1 MKRRILTA
9 LATLSLSVFIAL
21 GWFTRDLHT
30 PIPSDEKT
38 SAARFIGSPQQAQP
52 LPKRELESHPFLHAQ
67 GQNSMHNDSYQ
78 SDSYRWNGPLG
89 NQPIVSSMAF
99 HPLVGNCVAAVQD
112 LQDRL
117 ISTCVTPFG
126 VTLVARDKHS
136 LDILARKKITH
147 WLPIGAK
154 FGGGVYFHLDHKGR
168 VLLASNAP
176 AIELWSLNDTD
187 GELSWQ
193 QEQKIEL
200 SSALNRAD
208 KREHRVIDVMPDWQ
222 GNYWFITRGGL
233 VGSSDRDGN
242 NIQVAAL
249 KGEGIDNALA
259 VGPLGVFTVSDHAMY
274 RWQRNAEGQNQMV
287 WRAAYDRGSAPK
299 PGTMGHGSGTTPT
312 LIGNDYVG
320 ITDNADGQ
328 VNLLVYP
335 QLGSG
340 QQQTFCQQ
348 PVFPA
353 DKGTSE
359 NSLSSFGNS
368 LIIENNFGYQG
379 PFNNITAEPGLAR
392 IDILPEQNRC
402 EIIWE
407 NRHISSPSAVPKV
420 SLESGLIYIYT
431 RDASNPEDLQAWYFT
446 AINAHTGELA
456 FKQLTG
462 IGPGFNNHYGSISIT
477 PDGTAY
483 VGVLQGVIKI
493 KDSVPSNSALLNTP

>member
-1 MKRRILTA
+1 MKRKILISLTVVSLL
-9 LATLSLSVFIAL
+9 LASAFA
-21 GWFTRDLHT
+21 WFTRDLYT
-30 PIPSDEKT
+30 PIASDQQIEVPS
-38 SAARFIGSPQQAQP
+38 FIGAAQQAQP
-52 LPKRELESHPFLHAQ
+52 LPQRELEPHPFLHSQ

-78 SDSYRWNGPLG
+78 SDSYRWSGPLG
-89 NQPIVSSMAF
+89 HNPEVSSLAF
-99 HPLVGNCVAAVQD
+99 HPLVGNCVAAIED
-112 LQDRL
+112 LQNRL

-136 LDILARKKITH
+136 LAILARKKITN
-147 WLPIGAK
+147 WLPIGSK

-168 VLLASNAP
+168 VLLASNTP
-176 AIELWSLNDTD
+176 AIELWSLVKTGDK
-187 GELSWQ
+187 LSWKR
-193 QEQKIEL
+193 EQKIEL
-200 SSALNRAD
+200 STALNSVGTG
-208 KREHRVIDVMPDWQ
+208 EHRVIDVMPDWQ

-233 VGSSDRDGN
+233 IGSSDRNGLD
-242 NIQVAAL
+242 IQVSEL
-249 KGEGIDNALA
+249 KNEGIDNALA
-259 VGPLGVFTVSDHAMY
+259 VGPLGVFVVSNHAMY
-274 RWQRNAEGQNQMV
+274 RWQRNPQGKQQVV
-287 WRAAYDRGSAPK
+287 WRAPYDRGSAPK

-312 LIGNDYVG
+312 LIGNDYVS

-328 VNLLVYP
+328 VNVLVYP
-335 QLGSG
+335 QQGTD
-340 QQQTFCQQ
+340 QQQTFCVV

-402 EIIWE
+402 EIAWE
-407 NRHISSPSAVPKV
+407 NKLISSPSAVPKV
-420 SLESGLIYIYT
+420 SLKAGLIYIYT
-431 RDASNPEDLQAWYFT
+431 RDAVNPEDLQAWYFT

-493 KDSVPSNSALLNTP
+493 KDTAAAPSTSP